1 MSRSNDDTSPRQEI
15 IFIMLHIQL
24 SPATT
29 LISLIQSGV
38 ISMIKRRMS
47 ASEFVVNIKILAFQ
61 CARCAPSNLGV
72 IVFPLLFTN

>member
-47 ASEFVVNIKILAFQ
+47 ASEFVVNIKIYRQLTINQ
-61 CARCAPSNLGV
+61 GNKLVQGLYV
-72 IVFPLLFTN
+72 Q

>member
-47 ASEFVVNIKILAFQ
+47 ASEFVVNIKIYRQLTINQ
-61 CARCAPSNLGV
+61 GNKQVQGLYV
-72 IVFPLLFTN
+72 Q

>member
-24 SPATT
+24 SPAT

-47 ASEFVVNIKILAFQ
+47 ASEFVVNIKIYRQLTINQ
-61 CARCAPSNLGV
+61 GNKQVRGLYV
-72 IVFPLLFTN
+72 Q

>member
-24 SPATT
+24 SPAT

-47 ASEFVVNIKILAFQ
+47 ASEFVVNIKIYRQLTINQ
-61 CARCAPSNLGV
+61 GNKLVQGLYV
-72 IVFPLLFTN
+72 Q

>member
-24 SPATT
+24 SPAT

-47 ASEFVVNIKILAFQ
+47 ASEFVVNIKKLAFQ

>member
-47 ASEFVVNIKILAFQ
+47 ASEFVVNIKIYRQLTINQ
-61 CARCAPSNLGV
+61 GNKQVRGLYV
-72 IVFPLLFTN
+72 Q

>member
-47 ASEFVVNIKILAFQ
+47 PSEFVVNIKIYRQLTINQ
-61 CARCAPSNLGV
+61 GNKQVQGLYV
-72 IVFPLLFTN
+72 Q

>member
-24 SPATT
+24 SPAT

-47 ASEFVVNIKILAFQ
+47 PSEFVVNIKIYRQLTINQ
-61 CARCAPSNLGV
+61 GNKLVQGLYV
-72 IVFPLLFTN
+72 Q